1 VRTEDDVEG
10 DVLQNF
16 HFFFRIVANHRSL
29 VDGAIVAANV
39 QVSALVL
46 TKNKIIKLFRLSLD
60 LATKKHVQLQKQII
74 VSNLFHKMN
83 IKQNPTFTEIWSNF
97 KSVYTMSAFIMEANL
112 YEPGPAQSCTGR
124 I

>member
-1 VRTEDDVEG
+1 M
-10 DVLQNF
+10 
-16 HFFFRIVANHRSL
+16 
-29 VDGAIVAANV
+29 
-39 QVSALVL
+39 
-46 TKNKIIKLFRLSLD
+46 IKLFILFFD
-60 LATKKHVQLQKQII
+60 LATKKHIQLQKQII